1 MGNFTVLASIEGEIV
16 MTDLSIFK
24 QRMAPW
30 FLGDLDSF
38 FSFFEKNSGSSYPPH
53 NVVKVDDNN
62 IVLQMALAGISKEDL
77 SLKVKGNCFTVSYS
91 KTDSDQKEHQ
101 WRGIS
106 ARNFSKTFKL
116 REDWEVSKASL
127 DNGLLEVVIAYS
139 IPEDEQEVAIEVK

>member
-1 MGNFTVLASIEGEIV
+1 

-53 NVVKVDDNN
+53 NIVKVDEDT
-62 IVLQMALAGISKEDL
+62 IVLQMALAGINKKDL
-77 SLKVKGNCFTVSYS
+77 TLKVKGNSFTISCDKSSHLYG
-91 KTDSDQKEHQ
+91 KTDVEKTEHQ

-106 ARNFSKTFKL
+106 TRNFVKTFRL
-116 REDWEVSKASL
+116 REDWEVTKASL
-127 DNGLLEVVIAYS
+127 DNGLLEVVIAYAFLDDV
-139 IPEDEQEVAIEVK
+139 PEITIEVK